1 MTTRLAPKIHL
12 STQTAHPPV
21 ACTFCGVVSRCD
33 RNNFNIECRVGKAK
47 VGRYTIATYYL
58 HWPRKKG
65 DPCTAAFVR
74 VIRAQELKFEFH
86 GLHDDVYSY
95 INWVLRFEGPQIIFT
110 VPVRKL
116 NQGCNTTMLPN
127 KRLKL
132 HVDTTTTTTTTNT
145 NTTDATACVD
155 ISWVCISRFLT
166 VHSLSCLALSSK
178 RMTKLFAEELKLRK
192 RKLLLEQVLK
202 LEGVMRYRV
211 GRFLTAHSMTQLT
224 RSSRGL
230 AMIFCWPRNR
240 RLYRERLFRRHSA
253 KHAWKVVRSSGMLS
267 IDSERRLAETSGFI
281 LRRWGPKPPQG
292 RWARW
297 S

>member
-1 MTTRLAPKIHL
+1 MSEELPYVKPHTFRNVVELCNRGGGGAGSGGGGPLALICVLVRLRHFLVALACCNFSFVPQIMPNRPTRLRLQKSKLTPTRLRLEKSKFRAL
-12 STQTAHPPV
+12 V
-21 ACTFCGVVSRCD
+21 L
-33 RNNFNIECRVGKAK
+33 KA
-47 VGRYTIATYYL
+47 
-58 HWPRKKG
+58 
-65 DPCTAAFVR
+65 
-74 VIRAQELKFEFH
+74 
-86 GLHDDVYSY
+86 
-95 INWVLRFEGPQIIFT
+95 
-110 VPVRKL
+110 KL

-178 RMTKLFAEELKLRK
+178 QMTKLFAEELKLRK